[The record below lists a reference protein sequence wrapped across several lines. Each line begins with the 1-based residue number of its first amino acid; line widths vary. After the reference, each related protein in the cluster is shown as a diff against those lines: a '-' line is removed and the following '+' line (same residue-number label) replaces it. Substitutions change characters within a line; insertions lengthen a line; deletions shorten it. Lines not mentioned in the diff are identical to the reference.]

1 MTCLG
6 QKIVGCALLLA
17 LLILSPAMGQ
27 RTKRAARKPA
37 PDLTTR
43 SSPSE
48 ALEKARSAA
57 SQDER
62 IALLEKFIVANA
74 GSELEGRARELL
86 MREYALRGEQRF
98 RQGDVQLGMRDFRS
112 VLRTATDPISDR
124 VFSQYIF
131 PLPIAVNAFGYRSE
145 SVELMRSFEKRFEN
159 DPNRLVQIGFFYIQI
174 EAPLEAVRVL
184 ERAVQLAPLSPPAH
198 NGLGTAY
205 LINLRL
211 EDAEAEFRRA
221 LELDAR
227 DEYANLNLA
236 NMLRARGL
244 HEQAIE
250 YYRKQIKIKPA
261 DAEAH
266 AGMAI
271 SLIALGR
278 DQEAEAAIK
287 RASEL
292 GPENYRLFVQLAY
305 IYAARKKYVPA
316 RAVIERAARIEPRYG
331 WTFIVKANIDALE
344 GKFGNALATMLQA
357 QNVGKFPTVNFELA
371 KALMSL
377 DGYDQALEVLNRSF
391 TITPSGEIE
400 AMLGGVMKARSPR
413 FDLLLARERQAAIFL
428 NEQLTTPT
436 QYRLAEALLRI
447 EHYMNVALAARAEKQ
462 QPAPRPR
469 ASRRASREATEQE
482 PDKYH
487 TLPTRPRRVAD
498 VVSPDAPLSAGRDAS
513 LPAVPQLLQAITTF
527 TTLDDGRQ
535 AFRAVWVARKL
546 TEKGLALDAA
556 EQLARRAIGA
566 AESATE
572 PEDSMRDAPLLD
584 RQGRRAVFLGRAEDV
599 LGWALLKKGNVR
611 AAIEHLSRSVTA
623 FPPCAERKDA
633 MWHLAVAMEE
643 AGDEQHALDF
653 YIASYDPDLPTSS
666 ARRSHIEALY
676 RKLNG
681 SLAGLEERLK
691 QQGEQ

>member
-1 MTCLG
+1 MTCLR

-17 LLILSPAMGQ
+17 LLIPSPAMGQ
-27 RTKRAARKPA
+27 RTKRVARKPA
-37 PDLTTR
+37 PDLTSR

-62 IALLEKFIVANA
+62 IAQLEKFIVANA

-112 VLRTATDPISDR
+112 VLRTASDPISDK
-124 VFSQYIF
+124 VFNQYIF

-174 EAPLEAVRVL
+174 EAPLEAVRLL
-184 ERAVQLAPLSPPAH
+184 ERAVQLAPLSPPVH

-236 NMLRARGL
+236 NMLRARSL

-261 DAEAH
+261 DAEAY

-278 DQEAEAAIK
+278 DEEAEAAIK
-287 RASEL
+287 RAYEL
-292 GPENYRLFVQLAY
+292 GPENYRSFVQLAY
-305 IYAARKKYVPA
+305 IYATRKKYAAA
-316 RAVIERAARIEPRYG
+316 RAAIERAARVEPRYA
-331 WTFIVKANIDALE
+331 WTFIVKANTDALE
-344 GKFGNALATMLQA
+344 RKFGDALVTMLQA
-357 QNVGKFPTVNFELA
+357 QNVGKFPTVNFEIA

-377 DGYDQALEVLNRSF
+377 DGYDQAIEVLNRSF
-391 TITPSGEIE
+391 SLTESGEFE
-400 AMLGGVMKARSPR
+400 ALLGGVMKARSPR
-413 FDLLLARERQAAIFL
+413 LDLLLARERQAALFL
-428 NEQLTTPT
+428 SEQLTTPM

-447 EHYMNVALAARAEKQ
+447 EYYTNMALAARAEKQ
-462 QPAPRPR
+462 PSVRPVARRGR
-469 ASRRASREATEQE
+469 AVARANTGAHESQQLA
-482 PDKYH
+482 
-487 TLPTRPRRVAD
+487 TRPRRVTEVLA
-498 VVSPDAPLSAGRDAS
+498 PDAPLSAGRDSA
-513 LPAVPQLLQAITTF
+513 LPGFSELLQAITMF

-535 AFRAVWVARKL
+535 AFRMVWVARRL
-546 TEKGLALDAA
+546 AEKGLALDAA
-556 EQLARRAIGA
+556 EQLARRAIA
-566 AESATE
+566 VAEVATE
-572 PEDSMRDAPLLD
+572 PDDSMRDAPLLD

-599 LGWALLKKGNVR
+599 LGWALFKKGNVR
-611 AAIEHLSRSVTA
+611 GAIEHLTKAVTA

-643 AGDEQHALDF
+643 AGDEQHALEF